1 MPRRPRFPAI
11 ARVLPVIRAALGYGA
26 LWGGMAGGMLRAGPA
41 AAWITPC
48 AAQITGL
55 SQIAAA
61 GGYDPFGSLPPP
73 VYNTLT
79 VRLLA
84 GSNCSYAVGI
94 DNGMAGYTR
103 RMFGW
108 NGYWMSYDL
117 YRDGALSQRITD
129 INTGNTQGLITGTLG
144 GGSRS
149 QQTLSFY
156 SSIPAGQ
163 LVPPGYYWDQ
173 VTLSLYHLDSYGNVV
188 GILDSQT
195 VLVRAGVRG
204 SIQASIIAG
213 GVQTPLAG
221 ALATVNFG
229 TLYAGATGSFEVDVS
244 GNSGYT
250 LTIQSQNGGQMLNT
264 ATPGGGGGGGIR
276 YSLSMD
282 GRTLNPAGGNTLSYN
297 TLSTLDRHQFLVTI
311 GDVTHVLAGN
321 YSDSLLVTVTA
332 N

>member
-1 MPRRPRFPAI
+1 MPRRPRFPAVM
-11 ARVLPVIRAALGYGA
+11 RGLLPVWAALWAA
-26 LWGGMAGGMLRAGPA
+26 LCPAGPA

-73 VYNTLT
+73 VYNTMT

-84 GSNCSYAVGI
+84 GSSCSYAVGI

-144 GGSRS
+144 SGSRS

-173 VTLSLYHLDSYGNVV
+173 VTLSLYQLDSYGNVV

-229 TLYAGATGSFEVDVS
+229 TLYAGATGTFEVDVS

-250 LTIQSQNGGQMLNT
+250 LAIQSQNGGQMLNT
-264 ATPGGGGGGGIR
+264 TTPGGTGIG